1 MAWGHGP
8 CPCVTLPLA
17 LSLLGPAAGQ
27 GGIQQTVGSGTQS
40 RRWGGRTRRP
50 RKAGGCPGPG
60 KGEGSGYWGGPL
72 GLCIRHPPL
81 PATNWRVREQGLCYP
96 LLSQAPLLGVRRV
109 GAASEGPIQPPS
121 PWQGSWQQ

>member
-1 MAWGHGP
+1 MGAQG
-8 CPCVTLPLA
+8 
-17 LSLLGPAAGQ
+17 LGRGM
-27 GGIQQTVGSGTQS
+27 GVGI
-40 RRWGGRTRRP
+40 
-50 RKAGGCPGPG
+50 
-60 KGEGSGYWGGPL
+60 GEGLWGSASAA
-72 GLCIRHPPL
+72 PPL